1 MISFHPPV
9 FHPLIVF
16 LPLAAH
22 HFISFTQFQ
31 LEKKQHWRSLLSGSE
46 GSLGLLGQR
55 RRKKIKEK
63 ARAGRMHRTLTRS
76 KGRTVSVDHNVGIGA
91 RMMTRLGRQ
100 TAEPHKVR
108 AMFCAKHKNYII
120 LPVL

>member
-31 LEKKQHWRSLLSGSE
+31 LEKKTASAQPALRFRGFIRPTWSAKTKKNQGKSRSGE
-46 GSLGLLGQR
+46 NAPYFNP
-55 RRKKIKEK
+55 IKGENCL
-63 ARAGRMHRTLTRS
+63 R
-76 KGRTVSVDHNVGIGA
+76 
-91 RMMTRLGRQ
+91 
-100 TAEPHKVR
+100 
-108 AMFCAKHKNYII
+108 
-120 LPVL
+120 

>member
-22 HFISFTQFQ
+22 HFISFTQLQ
-31 LEKKQHWRSLLSGSE
+31 LEKKQHRRSLLSGSQ

-55 RRKKIKEK
+55 RRKKNKGKSQSGENALYFNPIKWENCQ
-63 ARAGRMHRTLTRS
+63 R
-76 KGRTVSVDHNVGIGA
+76 
-91 RMMTRLGRQ
+91 
-100 TAEPHKVR
+100 
-108 AMFCAKHKNYII
+108 
-120 LPVL
+120 